1 MKVLKTIVATAVI
14 VFALTTVAMAGVQH
28 FTKQDGQSAGA
39 QAQKAQPTYTV
50 TLTAKQLAQLIGA
63 GSGSQVG
70 QAQRHTVT
78 HARRA
83 LRQHSAA
90 RQAQHQARAQHV
102 YTVGASVQGTS
113 GDHSGSHHYEPSH
126 HTDTSGNCHS
136 GACGDSGGHCG
147 D

>member
-39 QAQKAQPTYTV
+39 QAQKAQPTFTV
-50 TLTAKQLAQLIGA
+50 TLTAKQLAQLISA
-63 GSGSQVG
+63 GSGSQTTPT
-70 QAQRHTVT
+70 QQRTGT
-78 HARRA
+78 QARRA
-83 LRQHSAA
+83 LRQRCAA

-102 YTVGASVQGTS
+102 YTVGASVQDTS
-113 GDHSGSHHYEPSH
+113 GDHSGSHHDEPSH
-126 HTDTSGNCHS
+126 HTDTSGNGHP
-136 GACGDSGGHCG
+136 GDCGDGGGPCG